1 MIYLNKVPQGLNNEK
16 LYTHYLDMNLNY
28 LKVNKMKITNGLA
41 CVIAEMIAIPM
52 VAAFYLIEPFLY
64 TLVWIRDDKQ
74 RILGNTRKV

>member
-1 MIYLNKVPQGLNNEK
+1 
-16 LYTHYLDMNLNY
+16 
-28 LKVNKMKITNGLA
+28 
-41 CVIAEMIAIPM
+41 M